1 MSSTDQRKVFSWKR
15 PVINDRRPSLRLT
28 ASGRKWDVRLV
39 GQISKTRIL
48 VTHPVDD
55 GMLVFVKEAETF
67 GISNFD
73 GAFLSTFDS
82 TVLRVILG
90 ESPGLE
96 FALPP
101 LEQRRREIVRKVR
114 RASVMIP
121 CAVRYGSAANEIRPG
136 FTGDLSVQG
145 MQVAIENPL
154 PNGITELDISVRLM
168 VLGTATT
175 VQVKT
180 AIRSTNT
187 DHRPEFPA
195 ILLGL
200 EFIDLDPSNR
210 LAISQFV
217 GERLLAEQDDVFG
230 MVR

>member
-1 MSSTDQRKVFSWKR
+1 MSATDQRKVFSWKR
-15 PVINDRRPSLRLT
+15 PILNDRRPSLRLT

-55 GMLVFVKEAETF
+55 GMLVFVKEGETF
-67 GISNFD
+67 GVSNFD

-96 FALPP
+96 FSLPP
-101 LEQRRREIVRKVR
+101 PEQRRREIVRKLR
-114 RASVMIP
+114 RASVLIP
-121 CAVRYGSAANEIRPG
+121 CAVRYGSGANEIRAG

-154 PNGITELDISVRLM
+154 PAGITELDISVRLM
-168 VLGTATT
+168 VLGSAMT
-175 VQVKT
+175 VQVKA

-187 DHRPEFPA
+187 DTRPEYPA
-195 ILLGL
+195 VLLGL
-200 EFIDLDPSNR
+200 EFTDVDSTTQ

>member
-1 MSSTDQRKVFSWKR
+1 VSSTDQRKVFSWKR
-15 PVINDRRPSLRLT
+15 PVINDRRPSVRLT

-55 GMLVFVKEAETF
+55 GMLVFVKEGETF

>member
-1 MSSTDQRKVFSWKR
+1 VSSTDQRKVFSWKR

-55 GMLVFVKEAETF
+55 GMLVFVKEGETF

>member
-1 MSSTDQRKVFSWKR
+1 VSSTDQRKVFSWKR
-15 PVINDRRPSLRLT
+15 PVINDRRPSVRLT

-55 GMLVFVKEAETF
+55 GMLVFVKEGETF

-145 MQVAIENPL
+145 MQVAIENLL

>member
-1 MSSTDQRKVFSWKR
+1 V
-15 PVINDRRPSLRLT
+15 RLT

-55 GMLVFVKEAETF
+55 GMLVFVKEGETF

-168 VLGTATT
+168 VLGTAMTL
-175 VQVKT
+175 QVKT

>member
-15 PVINDRRPSLRLT
+15 PVINDRRPSVRLT

-55 GMLVFVKEAETF
+55 GMLVFVKEGETF

>member
-15 PVINDRRPSLRLT
+15 PIINDRRPSLRLT

-55 GMLVFVKEAETF
+55 GMLVFVKEGETF

>member
-15 PVINDRRPSLRLT
+15 PVINDRRPSVRLT

-55 GMLVFVKEAETF
+55 GMLVFVKEGETF

-217 GERLLAEQDDVFG
+217 GELLLAEQDDVFG